1 MTIGERIKDFRKI
14 RNMTQNDLADEMGVS
29 VQAVSKWE
37 TDKSAPDIS
46 LLAPLSTVLDVST
59 DTLLGKTECGFDE
72 MKKIVNKIYQNLNG
86 KKQAELDLDYYK
98 TVMEYFKKYP
108 YDDKITIA
116 CLYGASMLINRN
128 KQGELNSSKEELNGF
143 FRVAE
148 KSTERIMKSDL
159 TMFQKCEAQCTFAQ
173 TCSLMGYEERAKREI
188 DKYAE
193 DGWFRAKIE
202 NMVADIKTGTLEELQ
217 ERFRCQ
223 RAVTS
228 YDIETLLT
236 SLIFSIRKMESL
248 GDAYAEETIE
258 TGKKI
263 LKVFD
268 SFEGLLYEPHRIYER
283 LSVMRCLGTEYV
295 VLGDTESA
303 LNLLEE
309 IADYSEK
316 VIELVKCKK
325 ETALFDASEFCGW
338 DFSEWKENE
347 DGFRERLSWVTTFW
361 DIYDDKE
368 TNPIVTSPRYK
379 AVMKRI
385 RGGNV

>member
-37 TDKSAPDIS
+37 TEKSAPDIS
-46 LLAPLSTVLDVST
+46 LLAPLSTALGVST

-72 MKKIVNKIYQNLNG
+72 MKKIVNKIYKNLNG
-86 KKQAELDLDYYK
+86 KKQAEIDLDYYK

-108 YDDKITIA
+108 YDDKIIVA

-128 KQGELNSSKEELNGF
+128 KQGELNFSKEELNDF
-143 FRVAE
+143 FCVAE

-173 TCSLMGYEERAKREI
+173 TCSLMGYEERSKREI

-228 YDIETLLT
+228 YDIEILLI
-236 SLIFSIRKMESL
+236 SLIFSIRKMVSL